1 MKYAEVAV
9 DSRIPNKQT
18 YSYSIPSGMA
28 VEPGQLVWVPFGSGV
43 VQGII
48 FRLVNDPQVEST
60 RDILQPIEP
69 TPLIRPHILQLAEWI
84 SQYYLC
90 SLFSAVSQF
99 LPHGIKTQVQRI
111 VHPGKS
117 FEPNIFTDDEDI
129 SSALSELSKHPIRES
144 HFKNMLGKNS
154 LTHIRRMLNNS
165 VISIEHRLTRGRAF
179 KYTSYLSSY
188 NQPIHEN
195 QKLSD
200 KQRELLE
207 AIRSSHSHYPLS
219 LANKEFGNGV
229 GLALIKKGLVSQEWI
244 RDVSNPNNY
253 SEPSTPNSITLTSS
267 QNSALNRILDS
278 VNDPHHAFSSS
289 MESQEVAKQKFTSG
303 L

>member
-111 VHPGKS
+111 VHPGKK
-117 FEPNIFTDDEDI
+117 FDPNMFTDDEDI
-129 SSALSELSKHPIRES
+129 SHALSELSKRPIRES
-144 HFKNMLGKNS
+144 HFKNMLGKNNI
-154 LTHIRRMLNNS
+154 THNLN
-165 VISIEHRLTRGRAF
+165 
-179 KYTSYLSSY
+179 
-188 NQPIHEN
+188 
-195 QKLSD
+195 
-200 KQRELLE
+200 
-207 AIRSSHSHYPLS
+207 
-219 LANKEFGNGV
+219 
-229 GLALIKKGLVSQEWI
+229 
-244 RDVSNPNNY
+244 
-253 SEPSTPNSITLTSS
+253 
-267 QNSALNRILDS
+267 
-278 VNDPHHAFSSS
+278 
-289 MESQEVAKQKFTSG
+289 
-303 L
+303 